1 MNPKGLPSVDEQTAE
16 PTTRRR
22 LLALAGLAGAATAA
36 AIARPTSAAPTAPSP
51 TDAALL
57 SAALGA
63 ELAAANLYQMAIDAG
78 ADDELFTVLQSN
90 HEQYAERL
98 GATIGRSPDTVDEGV
113 VSEWAS
119 VFDSS
124 DVAAVAEEAV
134 EFEQSLVATH
144 LEQLEELESSQ
155 AITLSASILVV
166 EARQASLLAARAGG
180 GVDEMLATDRSPLTL
195 TTPAGDA

>member
-1 MNPKGLPSVDEQTAE
+1 MNPKGLPSVDDKTAE

-36 AIARPTSAAPTAPSP
+36 AIARPTSAAPTAPS
-51 TDAALL
+51 TADTALL

-63 ELAAANLYQMAIDAG
+63 ELAAANLYQMSIDAG
-78 ADDELFTVLQSN
+78 ADDELFSVIQSN
-90 HEQYAERL
+90 HQQYAERI
-98 GATIGRSPDTVDEGV
+98 GATIGRSADTVDQALV
-113 VSEWAS
+113 DEWQS

-124 DVAAVAEEAV
+124 DVTAIAEQAV

-144 LEQLEELESSQ
+144 LQQLEELEAQQSVEL
-155 AITLSASILVV
+155 TASILVV
-166 EARQASLLAARAGG
+166 EARQATLLTALAGG
-180 GVDEMLATDRSPLTL
+180 DVDEMLATDRSPLTL